1 MSWIYIILRTL
12 KSEIITYIFFFPD
25 HTFPPHP
32 SSHASAELTLKSLTV
47 EAVSASLQVHVA
59 KFNGV
64 QRLMWNYPL
73 LSSSAAVTAL
83 SFVIIL
89 ISVAAW
95 NLYTRYSKS
104 VLYSARLAHIN
115 ILIDYALSL
124 WNISTVHA
132 LAYALIYM
140 YYCSTRA
147 LLLLS

>member
-1 MSWIYIILRTL
+1 MKQLHIEDTQKLN
-12 KSEIITYIFFFPD
+12 KSSTYISFFPD
-25 HTFPPHP
+25 HTFPPPQPP

-83 SFVIIL
+83 SFGIIL

-95 NLYTRYSKS
+95 NLYTR
-104 VLYSARLAHIN
+104 
-115 ILIDYALSL
+115 
-124 WNISTVHA
+124 
-132 LAYALIYM
+132 
-140 YYCSTRA
+140 
-147 LLLLS
+147 